1 MLTRPIF
8 RAQGWP
14 AIAVL
19 AVFVLLCSAYEYGRV
34 LPSPPQPHHLWR
46 QTNCL
51 AIAYNYYAWE
61 WNLFRPAVMSMISD
75 HGMSGRSAGEFPIIY
90 YLIGLLWKVT
100 GPKEIVFRILMLLL
114 HAVGT
119 LALFRAAALVIGDRF
134 WAGFVSLLFFTS
146 PAVVYFT
153 LAFLP
158 DVPALDLSFIAWA
171 LLIDGVRRGRERA
184 ILGSAAVFALAG
196 AIKLTALMSP
206 LAICAHLLLA
216 RALNLEG
223 PTTTI
228 AKGTQR
234 RILLSYGM
242 AILTVSL
249 WVGYTYWYNHLH
261 GGEYSHQ
268 GTWAYWDLSPEERS
282 RASRSGA
289 SVMPGMLFHDTA
301 WALFLFCAPLLLLFQ
316 RDRGIL
322 LLNGIFILGTILFV
336 LLWFVALDNHDY
348 YFIVPMISLVVLL
361 VSTIIGLRARVPR
374 PMSALPTRILL
385 VLFFA
390 INALYARE
398 DHVMRTRGPMS
409 MDALDL
415 LLPHGQALEQHY
427 SIMGYWQYEP
437 LLDIRPSMRAHGIL
451 RDDKVIV
458 LPDET
463 IGVGPYLVGQR
474 GENSLSLYIV
484 DAPAIQRAI
493 ARGAA
498 YLVLLEVPEQ
508 WRPWI
513 GPFLEHPLFEHRG
526 VRVYDLR
533 PLAG

>member
-1 MLTRPIF
+1 MLTKPTF
-8 RAQGWP
+8 RARWWP
-14 AIAVL
+14 AVAVL
-19 AVFVLLCSAYEYGRV
+19 VVFVLLCAAYEYGRV
-34 LPSPPQPHHLWR
+34 LHLPPQPHHLWR

-51 AIAYNYYAWE
+51 AIAYTYYAWE

-75 HGMSGRSAGEFPIIY
+75 HGMSGRSAGEFPILY
-90 YLIGLLWKVT
+90 YLVGLLWKVT
-100 GPKEIVFRILMLLL
+100 GPQEIVFRILMLLL
-114 HAVGT
+114 HATGT
-119 LALFRAAALVIGDRF
+119 LALFRSSALVIGDRF
-134 WAGFVSLLFFTS
+134 WAAFIGLLFFTS

-171 LLIDGVRRGRERA
+171 LLIDGVRCGRERA
-184 ILGSAAVFALAG
+184 ILGSAALFALAG

-206 LAICAHLLLA
+206 LAICAYLVLSRLVDLPGFTSTIPVGA
-216 RALNLEG
+216 R
-223 PTTTI
+223 
-228 AKGTQR
+228 R
-234 RILLSYGM
+234 
-242 AILTVSL
+242 AILRSSIVAILAVAL
-249 WVGYTYWYNHLH
+249 WVGYSYWYNHVH

-268 GTWAYWDLSPEERS
+268 GTWAYWDLHPDERS
-282 RASRSGA
+282 KAARFGTT
-289 SVMPGMLFHDTA
+289 VMPGMLFHWSA
-301 WALFLFCAPLLLLFQ
+301 WALFLLCVPLLLLFQ

-322 LLNGIFILGTILFV
+322 VLNGIFLLGTIVFV

-348 YFIVPMISLVVLL
+348 YFIVPMITLVVLL
-361 VSTIIGLRARVPR
+361 VSTIHGLRARMPR
-374 PMSALPTRILL
+374 PMSALPVRITL

-390 INALYARE
+390 VNALYARE

-409 MDALDL
+409 VDALHL

-427 SIMGYWQYEP
+427 SYMGYWQYEP
-437 LLDIRPSMRAHGIL
+437 LLDIRPLMRAHGI
-451 RDDKVIV
+451 RKDDKVIV
-458 LPDET
+458 LPDES

-474 GENSLSLYIV
+474 GENSVSLYII

-493 ARGAA
+493 ARGAG
-498 YLVLLEVPEQ
+498 YLVLLDVRED

>member
-1 MLTRPIF
+1 M
-8 RAQGWP
+8 
-14 AIAVL
+14 AVL
-19 AVFVLLCSAYEYGRV
+19 VVFALLCAAYEYGRV
-34 LPSPPQPHHLWR
+34 LHLPPQPHHLWR

-61 WNLFRPAVMSMISD
+61 WNPFRPAVMSMISD
-75 HGMSGRSAGEFPIIY
+75 HGMSGMSAAEFPVMY

-100 GPKEIVFRILMLLL
+100 GPQEIVFRSLMLLL
-114 HAVGT
+114 HAGGT
-119 LALFRAAALVIGDRF
+119 IALFHASTTVIGSRF
-134 WAGFVSLLFFTS
+134 WAAFISLFFFTS
-146 PAVVYFT
+146 PAIVYFT

-171 LLIDGVRRGRERA
+171 ILIDGVRRDHVGR

-206 LAICAHLLLA
+206 LAICGFLVLSKVVELP
-216 RALNLEG
+216 G
-223 PTTTI
+223 FMSGIPI
-228 AKGTQR
+228 GVR
-234 RILLSYGM
+234 RSILRSFGM
-242 AILTVSL
+242 AILVAAL
-249 WVGYTYWYNHLH
+249 WVGYSYWYNHVH

-268 GTWAYWDLSPEERS
+268 GTWAYWDLSSEERS
-282 RASRSGA
+282 KALRFGTTIL
-289 SVMPGMLFHDTA
+289 PGMLFHWSA
-301 WALFLFCAPLLLLFQ
+301 WALFLVCVPLLLVFQ

-322 LLNGIFILGTILFV
+322 VLNGIFILGTALFV

-348 YFIVPMISLVVLL
+348 YFIVPMNTLVVLL
-361 VSTIIGLRARVPR
+361 VSTMNGLRARLPR
-374 PMSALPTRILL
+374 PMSAPLVRAIL
-385 VLFFA
+385 VVFFA

-409 MDALDL
+409 VDALQL

-427 SIMGYWQYEP
+427 SYMGYWQYEP
-437 LLDIRPSMRAHGIL
+437 LLDIRPRMRAHGI
-451 RDDKVIV
+451 RKDDKVIV
-458 LPDET
+458 LPDES

-474 GENSLSLYIV
+474 GENSVSLYII
-484 DAPAIQRAI
+484 DAPAVHRAI

-498 YLVLLEVPEQ
+498 YLVLLEVPEE